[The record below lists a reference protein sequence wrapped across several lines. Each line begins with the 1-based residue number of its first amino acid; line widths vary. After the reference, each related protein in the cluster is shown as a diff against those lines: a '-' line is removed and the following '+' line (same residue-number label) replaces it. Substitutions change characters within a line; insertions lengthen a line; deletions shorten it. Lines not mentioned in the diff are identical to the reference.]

1 MESTKCENKTTEHN
15 KHVLNLIMKEFRE
28 LVGLYRFKTDKKN
41 CKILRKAIRNREKIV
56 YDGKEDDIE
65 YIKDNINELMN
76 LKNTYLERNKYHGY
90 RAKYLGTDEKV
101 KYLFEE
107 DEENYNIYEINQ
119 QYQSFSNKTLLPL
132 DEYFK
137 KNRSGLINLITK
149 NHEVELNVNLVFR
162 SKTNPNNECSIF
174 ITSKPADIDEA
185 LDQLIKKY
193 EGLKDINF
201 LLKCVESITYSF
213 TKIIVKN
220 TFIESPDW
228 IKDKKRTINPQN
240 KDNKCFQY
248 PVIISLYHKEI
259 KNNPERISKIK
270 PFINNLN
277 WENIN
282 FSPEEQDY
290 KTFETNNK

>member
-1 MESTKCENKTTEHN
+1 MDCTGLK
-15 KHVLNLIMKEFRE
+15 LI
-28 LVGLYRFKTDKKN
+28 KKN

-90 RAKYLGTDEKV
+90 RAKYLGTDETV

-132 DEYFK
+132 NEYFK
-137 KNRSGLINLITK
+137 KSRSGLINLITK

-228 IKDKKRTINPQN
+228 IKDKKCTINPQN
-240 KDNKCFQY
+240 KDNKCCQY